1 MENLRKITI
10 DDVVARAK
18 TYMPDLDEK
27 LIYDAYEFA
36 KDAHMDEVRYE
47 GVPYIDHP
55 VQTA

>member
-1 MENLRKITI
+1 
-10 DDVVARAK
+10 
-18 TYMPDLDEK
+18 MPDLDEK

-55 VQTA
+55 VQTAYLNARFEA